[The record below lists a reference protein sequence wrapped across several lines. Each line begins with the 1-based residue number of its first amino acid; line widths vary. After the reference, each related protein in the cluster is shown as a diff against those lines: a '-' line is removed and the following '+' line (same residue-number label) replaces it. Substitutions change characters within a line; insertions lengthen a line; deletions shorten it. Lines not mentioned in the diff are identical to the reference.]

1 LCRSARQAHGNV
13 ERKEHIAG
21 AIIDETVYRNH
32 NVQDYRT
39 PPSQVLIDVQSY
51 FNVNL
56 AEYFEMTQ
64 DRNVRRRTPQ
74 GSLLLHPDDEVDF
87 GYIGIEAKPI
97 VGTNGMIDGSMIGL
111 GRFLCSLRIDGPQEE
126 ENISCTEI
134 VTWRK
139 LQGESMYG
147 DVRICRVP
155 WDIYC
160 AETCSKSNR
169 MYVVFYRGQGPLSQ
183 RVVSGDHDM
192 DDVDSSA
199 IGQKMIVA
207 YPLMPAM
214 KRMPRRLHGTFRNQ
228 SFTLPATILCR
239 M

>member
-1 LCRSARQAHGNV
+1 MMNAACAVVRRQAHGNV
-13 ERKEHIAG
+13 EREEHIAG

-64 DRNVRRRTPQ
+64 DRNARRRTPQ

-134 VTWRK
+134 VVWRK
-139 LQGESMYG
+139 LQGESAYG

-155 WDIYC
+155 GIFTAPRLAARAIEC
-160 AETCSKSNR
+160 
-169 MYVVFYRGQGPLSQ
+169 MLSFIEVKG
-183 RVVSGDHDM
+183 R
-192 DDVDSSA
+192 
-199 IGQKMIVA
+199 
-207 YPLMPAM
+207 
-214 KRMPRRLHGTFRNQ
+214 FR
-228 SFTLPATILCR
+228 SE
-239 M
+239 